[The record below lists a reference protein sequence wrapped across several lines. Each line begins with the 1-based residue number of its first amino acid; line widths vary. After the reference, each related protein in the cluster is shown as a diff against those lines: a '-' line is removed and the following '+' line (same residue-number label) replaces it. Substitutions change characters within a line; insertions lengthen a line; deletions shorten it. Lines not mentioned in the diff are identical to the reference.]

1 MNTCKTYILCCICM
15 LFSIANAAEQAPR
28 ASSSPGLLD
37 RVKDKATDILRPSPK
52 SDQDAE
58 IQHLKALLHEQ
69 TKENQRLQDEL
80 RQRNAE
86 LQRLREAQIAL
97 QEIARTLNVSYH
109 PGVNIPILRRMINER
124 LQKSHYLPSYRLS
137 KEQLQLIKILL
148 DDEPG
153 ILQIIQKYH
162 MFINGLDGQKIIVLP

>member
-15 LFSIANAAEQAPR
+15 LFSIANAAEQAPG

-58 IQHLKALLHEQ
+58 IQHLKALLLEK
-69 TKENQRLQDEL
+69 TRENQRLRNEL
-80 RQRNAE
+80 HQKDDE

-109 PGVNIPILRRMINER
+109 SGVSIPILRRMLNER

-137 KEQLQLIKILL
+137 KEQLQIINDLL
-148 DDEPG
+148 ADEPG

-162 MFINGLDGQKIIVLP
+162 LFIKDLEGQKIIVLP